1 MATSMNRKKTVK
13 TVTKS
18 SDVEQNKNTAEDNDS
33 VMKNTKENVVVTPKK
48 FEQTDLIPCRS
59 ITTGLLVMT
68 GIRSGNAYTW
78 LGMGETID
86 VEYRD
91 VIALV
96 TSRSGY
102 IFTPRIIVDDDDFV
116 NQNPSLKTFYDKM
129 YTTRDLKS
137 ILYINDEEEMIKA
150 INNMPKG
157 VIPTL
162 RNTAVTMFS
171 NGEIDSI
178 HRMKII
184 ASILDIDVDLLPK
197 IND

>member
-18 SDVEQNKNTAEDNDS
+18 SDVEQNKNTVEDNDS

>member
-1 MATSMNRKKTVK
+1 MATSMNRKK

-18 SDVEQNKNTAEDNDS
+18 SDVEQNKNTVEDNDS
-33 VMKNTKENVVVTPKK
+33 VMKNTKENTVVTPKK

-137 ILYINDEEEMIKA
+137 ILYINDEDEMIKA

>member
-1 MATSMNRKKTVK
+1 MATSMNRKKAAP
-13 TVTKS
+13 KS
-18 SDVEQNKNTAEDNDS
+18 SDVEQNKNTVEDNDS
-33 VMKNTKENVVVTPKK
+33 VMKNTKDDTVVTPKK

-116 NQNPSLKTFYDKM
+116 NQNQTLKTFYDKM

>member
-1 MATSMNRKKTVK
+1 MATSMNKKK

-18 SDVEQNKNTAEDNDS
+18 SDVEQNKNTVEDNDS
-33 VMKNTKENVVVTPKK
+33 VMKNTKENAVVTPKK

-78 LGMGETID
+78 FGMGETID

-137 ILYINDEEEMIKA
+137 ILYINDENEMIKA

-178 HRMKII
+178 HRMRII

>member
-1 MATSMNRKKTVK
+1 MATSMNRKKTA
-13 TVTKS
+13 TKS
-18 SDVEQNKNTAEDNDS
+18 SDVEQNKNTVEDNDS
-33 VMKNTKENVVVTPKK
+33 VMKNTKENTVVTPKK

-96 TSRSGY
+96 MSRSGY

-137 ILYINDEEEMIKA
+137 ILYINDEDEMIKA

>member
-1 MATSMNRKKTVK
+1 MATSMNRKK

-18 SDVEQNKNTAEDNDS
+18 SDVEQNKNTVEDNDS
-33 VMKNTKENVVVTPKK
+33 VMKNTKDGTVVTPKK

-96 TSRSGY
+96 MSRSGY

-137 ILYINDEEEMIKA
+137 ILYINDEDEMIKA

>member
-1 MATSMNRKKTVK
+1 MATSMNRKKAAP
-13 TVTKS
+13 KS
-18 SDVEQNKNTAEDNDS
+18 SDVEQNKNTVEDNDS
-33 VMKNTKENVVVTPKK
+33 VVKNTKDDTVVTPKK

-96 TSRSGY
+96 MSRSGY

-137 ILYINDEEEMIKA
+137 ILYINDEDEMIKA

>member
-1 MATSMNRKKTVK
+1 MATSMNRKKV
-13 TVTKS
+13 VPKS
-18 SDVEQNKNTAEDNDS
+18 SDVEQNKNIVEDNDS
-33 VMKNTKENVVVTPKK
+33 VMKNTKENAVVAPKK

-78 LGMGETID
+78 LGMGETIN